1 MLPIRM
7 TGYTVLP
14 KRSFDVRNIAA
25 RIVFAALL
33 MVTTGCTVTH
43 EFGPFMGK
51 VVDVETGEP
60 IEGAVV
66 LIGFHTKSGSVG
78 GTVYRFA
85 DAIETLTDAKGE
97 FRLPPKRVNLFR
109 GMSIWDDDCQ
119 VSIFKPGF
127 GAYPGHRQAQS
138 SWEHKH
144 ARIIP
149 ENEYVTYYLPR
160 LLTLEER
167 KENLHNIETPGGI
180 PIQKMPDLRRLEDEE
195 YANVGID

>member
-1 MLPIRM
+1 M
-7 TGYTVLP
+7 
-14 KRSFDVRNIAA
+14 RNIAVL
-25 RIVFAALL
+25 IVFEALL

-149 ENEYVTYYLPR
+149 ENEYVTYYLPK
-160 LLTLEER
+160 LENFEER
-167 KENLHNIETPGGI
+167 KKNLITLESPGSI
-180 PIQKMPDLRRLEDEE
+180 TNDKMPNFQRLVNEE
-195 YANVGID
+195 SDSVFGKKMENN